1 LLTDTNMLRN
11 IRLASLQIAKRFD
24 IELIVK
30 KIGEYPFRWDETPVI
45 FV

>member
-1 LLTDTNMLRN
+1 MQDLNDIEGFQESLRVLLTDTNMLRN

-30 KIGEYPFRWDETPVI
+30 K
-45 FV
+45 